1 MACVVIFLGVAGVML
16 LSRVQSAMAQQESG
30 VGATEPELID
40 RAAQEEA
47 GSPLLAG
54 RFDEVIPDLLKQAA
68 ANPDDPAIQ
77 FQLGTVYLRAQR
89 PAEGIPHAR
98 RACELDSQNL
108 RHRWMLRVLTL
119 MAGREETTIP
129 EAYRA
134 TMPPAAPSPVKF
146 QDVTQ
151 GAGVSTLALGQG
163 SAWGD
168 FDGDGREDLLDCAH
182 RAPFRLFRNLGK
194 GKFEDVAARVGL
206 VDPVGLGCWAAT
218 FADYDNDGYEDI
230 FLTGNGWGGFNRLFM
245 FLFHNEK
252 GRRFVD
258 VTRQAGL
265 GGRVNAF
272 GAAWADYDN
281 DGYLDV
287 VVATGLIVPG
297 GAPLLLYHNKGDGT
311 FIETGSGTPLG
322 ERQNWLNVCWG
333 DYDGDRLPD
342 LGATSLTGGGKLFHN
357 LGQGR
362 FEEVAADSFIAYQ
375 LTGYTCDFLDYNNDG
390 LLDHF
395 ISIYAPT
402 GFEVTL
408 NHIVGNTPAPPEELQ
423 LLYRNEGDGTFTDVT
438 VEAGLLRRIHGMAS
452 QVGDVDHDGYTDILI
467 GAGNPDL
474 AWAEPQELYRNDG
487 NGKFTPIA
495 RSAGIND
502 WGKLHGM
509 AFADY
514 DDSGNLSLYASFGG
528 YYWADRGYSRLF
540 RNLGTGNYALEV
552 RLVGT
557 KSNRNGIG
565 TRLVAHVGDRTIHQ
579 RQDGGSGFGSMNSRF
594 VHIGVGKSR
603 MVDLLEVHW
612 PSGISQSFRQIPA
625 DQRIEVVEGNPTIRT
640 FVRFERPPSA
650 EPQPLSQPGTVQ

>member
-54 RFDEVIPDLLKQAA
+54 RFDGVIPDLLKQAA
-68 ANPDDPAIQ
+68 ANPDDAAIQ

-129 EAYRA
+129 EAYRV
-134 TMPPAAPSPVKF
+134 TMPPAAPSPVKY

-151 GAGVSTLALGQG
+151 EAGVSTLALGRG

-168 FDGDGREDLLDCAH
+168 FYGDGREDLLDCAH

-194 GKFEDVAARVGL
+194 GKFEDVAARVSL

-230 FLTGNGWGGFNRLFM
+230 FLTGNGWGGFNRL

-297 GAPLLLYHNKGDGT
+297 GAPLLLYRNKGDGT
-311 FIETGSGTPLG
+311 LIETGSGTPLG

-375 LTGYTCDFLDYNNDG
+375 LTGYTCYFLDYNNDG

-408 NHIVGNTPAPPEELQ
+408 NYIVGNTPAPPEELQ

-438 VEAGLLRRIHGMAS
+438 VEAGLLRRIHGMA
-452 QVGDVDHDGYTDILI
+452 
-467 GAGNPDL
+467 
-474 AWAEPQELYRNDG
+474 
-487 NGKFTPIA
+487 
-495 RSAGIND
+495 
-502 WGKLHGM
+502 
-509 AFADY
+509 FADY
-514 DDSGNLSLYASFGG
+514 DDSGNLSLYASLGG

-594 VHIGVGKSR
+594 VRIGVGESR

-640 FVRFERPPSA
+640 LVRFERPPSA
-650 EPQPLSQPGTVQ
+650 EPQPLSQPGPVQ

>member
-16 LSRVQSAMAQQESG
+16 LSRVQSAMAQQESS

-68 ANPDDPAIQ
+68 ANPDDAAIQ

-129 EAYRA
+129 EAHRV

-151 GAGVSTLALGQG
+151 EAGVSTLALGRG

-168 FDGDGREDLLDCAH
+168 FDEDGREDLLDCAH

-206 VDPVGLGCWAAT
+206 VDPVGLGCWVAT

-230 FLTGNGWGGFNRLFM
+230 FLTGNGWGGFNRL

-297 GAPLLLYHNKGDGT
+297 GAPLLLYRNKGDGT

-390 LLDHF
+390 LLDQF

-408 NHIVGNTPAPPEELQ
+408 NYIVGNTPAPPEELQ

-452 QVGDVDHDGYTDILI
+452 RTMTTAATSAYMLPSGVITGLI
-467 GAGNPDL
+467 
-474 AWAEPQELYRNDG
+474 
-487 NGKFTPIA
+487 
-495 RSAGIND
+495 AGIR
-502 WGKLHGM
+502 GSSEI
-509 AFADY
+509 
-514 DDSGNLSLYASFGG
+514 SGPAIMHWRCGGSAQRLIVTASAPGWWRMWVTAPFI
-528 YYWADRGYSRLF
+528 S
-540 RNLGTGNYALEV
+540 
-552 RLVGT
+552 
-557 KSNRNGIG
+557 
-565 TRLVAHVGDRTIHQ
+565 DRT
-579 RQDGGSGFGSMNSRF
+579 
-594 VHIGVGKSR
+594 
-603 MVDLLEVHW
+603 
-612 PSGISQSFRQIPA
+612 A
-625 DQRIEVVEGNPTIRT
+625 
-640 FVRFERPPSA
+640 A
-650 EPQPLSQPGTVQ
+650 PGLGA

>member
-16 LSRVQSAMAQQESG
+16 LSRVQSAMAQQESS

-68 ANPDDPAIQ
+68 ANPDDAAIQ

-129 EAYRA
+129 EAYRV
-134 TMPPAAPSPVKF
+134 TMSPAAPSLVKF

-151 GAGVSTLALGQG
+151 EAGVSTLALGRG

-194 GKFEDVAARVGL
+194 GKFEDVAARVSL

-218 FADYDNDGYEDI
+218 FADYDDDGYEDI
-230 FLTGNGWGGFNRLFM
+230 FLTGNGCGGFNRL

-258 VTRQAGL
+258 VTRQAGM

-297 GAPLLLYHNKGDGT
+297 GAPLLLYRNKGDGT
-311 FIETGSGTPLG
+311 FTETGSGTPLG

-362 FEEVAADSFIAYQ
+362 FEEVAGDSFIA
-375 LTGYTCDFLDYNNDG
+375 
-390 LLDHF
+390 
-395 ISIYAPT
+395 
-402 GFEVTL
+402 
-408 NHIVGNTPAPPEELQ
+408 
-423 LLYRNEGDGTFTDVT
+423 
-438 VEAGLLRRIHGMAS
+438 
-452 QVGDVDHDGYTDILI
+452 
-467 GAGNPDL
+467 
-474 AWAEPQELYRNDG
+474 
-487 NGKFTPIA
+487 
-495 RSAGIND
+495 
-502 WGKLHGM
+502 
-509 AFADY
+509 
-514 DDSGNLSLYASFGG
+514 
-528 YYWADRGYSRLF
+528 
-540 RNLGTGNYALEV
+540 
-552 RLVGT
+552 
-557 KSNRNGIG
+557 
-565 TRLVAHVGDRTIHQ
+565 
-579 RQDGGSGFGSMNSRF
+579 
-594 VHIGVGKSR
+594 
-603 MVDLLEVHW
+603 
-612 PSGISQSFRQIPA
+612 
-625 DQRIEVVEGNPTIRT
+625 
-640 FVRFERPPSA
+640 
-650 EPQPLSQPGTVQ
+650 